1 MAQSQKRSWLCCF
14 RPRVAEA
21 EDGSKVPPSAL
32 KQEKEDSANGDGP
45 ARLSVGVPERTQS
58 EELEDFGSPASSYV
72 TCFSEQDPHDIGD
85 SLRWAAGACACSTE
99 RNIHNPMAF
108 RDKECEWGADQ
119 YQCRLQH
126 FVTHKMRGGTSCR
139 MCYDVCIG
147 ATRNAMQYYKRS
159 CMYAPMMHRPVP
171 SIAERIRPTLFQCC
185 ILSPDIPSLA
195 PGGSH

>member
-1 MAQSQKRSWLCCF
+1 MQKQSSATNAIDVLVAIMAPSQKRSWLCCF

-21 EDGSKVPPSAL
+21 EDGSKVSPSAL

-85 SLRWAAGACACSTE
+85 SLRWAAGARTCSTE

-147 ATRNAMQYYKRS
+147 ATRNKIQY
-159 CMYAPMMHRPVP
+159 
-171 SIAERIRPTLFQCC
+171 
-185 ILSPDIPSLA
+185 
-195 PGGSH
+195 